1 MKWSRSTCNV
11 NIEGLSLRNKKDRP
25 LRKRFIYQKKSGIYS
40 LFQFKF
46 FKSDSSVTKIYTLY
60 RYPPP
65 PLLFSLFS
73 PPCQQANLRL
83 FEFICLRANSRRGK
97 TLCMCRRAKKKI
109 PGKNNLVLL
118 KIHLYTN
125 LFKQ

>member
-1 MKWSRSTCNV
+1 MKWSGSTCNV

-40 LFQFKF
+40 LY
-46 FKSDSSVTKIYTLY
+46 SSSNSSNLILLLQKYILYTDI
-60 RYPPP
+60 P

-73 PPCQQANLRL
+73 SPCQQANLRL
-83 FEFICLRANSRRGK
+83 VEFICLRANSRRGK
-97 TLCMCRRAKKKI
+97 TLCMCRRAEKKLRAKI
-109 PGKNNLVLL
+109 ISYYL

>member
-1 MKWSRSTCNV
+1 MKWSGSTCNV

-40 LFQFKF
+40 LY
-46 FKSDSSVTKIYTLY
+46 SSSNSSNLILLLQKYILYTDI
-60 RYPPP
+60 PPA
-65 PLLFSLFS
+65 LLFSLFS
-73 PPCQQANLRL
+73 SPCQQANLRL
-83 FEFICLRANSRRGK
+83 VEFICLRANSRRGK
-97 TLCMCRRAKKKI
+97 TFCMCRRKKLRAKI
-109 PGKNNLVLL
+109 ISYYL